1 MKRACKILTSNNMKR
16 VMRDNHTQEYNY
28 DGEFHL
34 AIKKQI
40 IDR

>member
-1 MKRACKILTSNNMKR
+1 MKRAI
-16 VMRDNHTQEYNY
+16 RDNLIDMRTES

-40 IDR
+40 INR

>member
-1 MKRACKILTSNNMKR
+1 MKRAMS
-16 VMRDNHTQEYNY
+16 DNLTQEDDCY
-28 DGEFHL
+28 GEFHL

>member
-1 MKRACKILTSNNMKR
+1 MRNVFLTN
-16 VMRDNHTQEYNY
+16 DDDYY
-28 DGEFHL
+28 GEFHL